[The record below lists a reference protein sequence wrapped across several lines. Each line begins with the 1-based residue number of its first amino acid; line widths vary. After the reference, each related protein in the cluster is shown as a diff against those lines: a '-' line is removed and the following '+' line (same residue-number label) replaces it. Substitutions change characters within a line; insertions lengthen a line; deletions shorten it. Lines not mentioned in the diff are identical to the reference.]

1 MRWIGLHNAGVS
13 KADDSNGV
21 SIPSFGNDPW
31 CMCIYAECERFN
43 TTNKFGSIKKRFPP
57 NNEWKARNL
66 EAKVI
71 SV

>member
-1 MRWIGLHNAGVS
+1 MQIGHRNAGVS

-43 TTNKFGSIKKRFPP
+43 TTDKFGS
-57 NNEWKARNL
+57 
-66 EAKVI
+66 V
-71 SV
+71 

>member
-1 MRWIGLHNAGVS
+1 MRWIGLRNAGVS

-43 TTNKFGSIKKRFPP
+43 TTDKFGSI
-57 NNEWKARNL
+57 
-66 EAKVI
+66 
-71 SV
+71 

>member
-1 MRWIGLHNAGVS
+1 MMQIGLRNAGVS

-43 TTNKFGSIKKRFPP
+43 TTDKFGSIKKEVPP
-57 NNEWKARNL
+57 HNERKARNF